1 MQSLDNYVEKKT
13 LFEGSK
19 KAILGSQQTE
29 IIMHKILQ
37 AFFYFLQRFPFFSV
51 EILVA
56 MITFECVLYN

>member
-19 KAILGSQQTE
+19 KTILGSQQTE

-37 AFFYFLQRFPFFSV
+37 AFFYFLQRFPFFFGRDFGRNDHIRMCSV
-51 EILVA
+51 
-56 MITFECVLYN
+56 